1 VLLLVTMI
9 FCKYKNLLGEP
20 RKGVHSFRIN
30 DIAVFDV
37 LLTFALAYW
46 ISSYSEW
53 EYYSTLV
60 YTFILGIVVH
70 WLFCVNSTV
79 NEAIF
84 GTI

>member
-1 VLLLVTMI
+1 ML

-20 RKGVHSFRIN
+20 RKGIHSYRVW

-46 ISSYSEW
+46 IAVSNDW

-60 YTFILGIVVH
+60 YTFIMGIIVH

-79 NEAIF
+79 NEAVF
-84 GTI
+84 GTIGN

>member
-1 VLLLVTMI
+1 MI
-9 FCKYKNLLGEP
+9 FCKYKNILGEP
-20 RKGVHSFRIN
+20 RTGVHSVRIN

-46 ISSYSEW
+46 ISSENNL

-79 NEAIF
+79 NQAIF
-84 GTI
+84 GTV